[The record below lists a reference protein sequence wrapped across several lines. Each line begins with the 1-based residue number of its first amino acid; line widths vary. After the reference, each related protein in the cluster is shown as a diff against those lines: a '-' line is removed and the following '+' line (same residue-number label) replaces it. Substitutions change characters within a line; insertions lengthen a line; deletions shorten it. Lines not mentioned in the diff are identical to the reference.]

1 MHEGPRSGENAKG
14 GGFYSPLRNLWERAL
29 FIPGIPP
36 DFWMQ
41 ISTLVGIKDNSGA
54 GPSSVIVPAFF
65 HRLQNVSLANRH
77 PSRKLASLKLT
88 RSGRKLRIYGSQE
101 PAATFS
107 TTSRLEFANM
117 FGVRGNP

>member
-65 HRLQNVSLANRH
+65 HRLRNVSVANRH
-77 PSRKLASLKLT
+77 PSRTCFIKIDPERAETPNLWLPRAARNFFNDKPPRIREHVWRT
-88 RSGRKLRIYGSQE
+88 R
-101 PAATFS
+101 
-107 TTSRLEFANM
+107 
-117 FGVRGNP
+117 